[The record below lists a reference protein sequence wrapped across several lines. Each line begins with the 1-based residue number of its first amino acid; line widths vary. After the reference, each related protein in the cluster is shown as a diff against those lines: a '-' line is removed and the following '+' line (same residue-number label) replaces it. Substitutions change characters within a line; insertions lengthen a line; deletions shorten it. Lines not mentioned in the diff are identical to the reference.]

1 MTFYYDQTGDYTGL
15 SRAYRALG
23 GSFTVTLTSSGTSLA
38 ITPRPLES
46 PMGFLEYV
54 ARRASEQLG
63 ATFSAF
69 RNVRGYAT
77 IGCSEAFTLSTS
89 GDVSTKTGYSS
100 GSTTFNNAIY
110 ASGLPTDYE
119 FWPLLGKQTG
129 SGTGSRA
136 AEIRVH
142 AGDMSFQGYDV
153 MRGATRPTASGGQA
167 LPGQWQAG
175 SATVVMLID
184 WKYARQWLA
193 SLLAESSTVRIVDL
207 WAQDKIQGRFS
218 VLSANVTKT
227 GRTPTQMSLTINL
240 VGHGIFDEVA

>member
-23 GSFTVTLTSSGTSLA
+23 GSFTVTLTSSGTALGV
-38 ITPRPLES
+38 TPRPVES

-54 ARRASEQLG
+54 ARRATEQLG

-77 IGCSEAFTLSTS
+77 IGCSEAFTLATS
-89 GDVSTKTGYSS
+89 GDVATKTGFSS
-100 GSTTFNNAIY
+100 GATTYNNAIY
-110 ASGLPTDYE
+110 AAGLPDSYE
-119 FWPLLGKQTG
+119 FWPLMGKQTG
-129 SGTGSRA
+129 LGSGSRA

-142 AGDMSFQGYDV
+142 AGDMSFAGYDL
-153 MRGATRPTASGGQA
+153 MRGATRPTASGGFA

-175 SATVVMLID
+175 TATVSMLVD
-184 WKYARQWLA
+184 WKYARLWLA
-193 SLLAESSTVRIVDL
+193 SLQAEGPTVQLVDL

-218 VLSANVTKT
+218 VRSASVTKT
-227 GRTPTQMSLTINL
+227 GKTPTQMSLTINL